1 MRAGVCQEPRQF
13 SHCAAGTGYGNGVG
27 LIFGQNAGR
36 AWLLGFIHPG
46 WGMTKGETF
55 PIQVIFDGRAQFELF
70 ATADTDA
77 LATAILPN
85 NTVLEQFRKSQ
96 SMVATL
102 RGQTFQFALTS
113 TGQLVPVVAN
123 CVAKVKGSGLAN
135 AGDLSILPPKPA
147 TPTTPARR
155 DFMVGFGG
163 AVLATTATSPANPS
177 ADGSL
182 GGERRRQ
189 AVLAAD
195 AEGGGRRF
203 DTAPSRRFCRD
214 AAKKPHCRATTGSRR
229 SRCWRIT
236 ARFGVPSAGRWGQ
249 SQNGGRL

>member
-1 MRAGVCQEPRQF
+1 VRAGVCQEPRQF

-163 AVLATTATSPANPS
+163 AVLA
-177 ADGSL
+177 
-182 GGERRRQ
+182 
-189 AVLAAD
+189 VLAAD

-214 AAKKPHCRATTGSRR
+214 AAKKLHCRATTCSRR

-236 ARFGVPSAGRWGQ
+236 ARFAVPSAGRWGQ